1 MKDNFDVY
9 KWNLERYSNK
19 NREPLA
25 EGSLAN
31 YYNSSEDQVRLTA
44 KKIDNML
51 QQLTTDE
58 EKLDILVDLITDLVE
73 EYASERVDNYRSER
87 Y

>member
-1 MKDNFDVY
+1 MKDNFDVH
-9 KWNLERYSNK
+9 KWNLERYLNENK
-19 NREPLA
+19 EPLA
-25 EGSLAN
+25 EYSLAN
-31 YYNSSEDQVRLTA
+31 YYNRSENQIRLTA

>member
-1 MKDNFDVY
+1 MKDNFDIR
-9 KWNLERYSNK
+9 KWNLERYLNENK
-19 NREPLA
+19 ESLS

-31 YYNSSEDQVRLTA
+31 YYKNYDVPTRSAA
-44 KKIDNML
+44 KKIDNIL

>member
-1 MKDNFDVY
+1 
-9 KWNLERYSNK
+9 
-19 NREPLA
+19 
-25 EGSLAN
+25 
-31 YYNSSEDQVRLTA
+31 LTA

-58 EKLDILVDLITDLVE
+58 EKLDILVDLITDLAE
-73 EYASERVDNYRSER
+73 EYATQSVDNYNAER